1 MSKKPA
7 KATEQDK
14 PQTKY
19 DRKMEARRKEA
30 AREKRNALILRTI
43 CIIILAGII
52 GTAGYFSITQ
62 YLEFHTATTEAYAA
76 IGEHEITKLE
86 YDYYFNSTVNNY
98 VNTYS
103 YFLSAM
109 GLDTTKSFEEQQY
122 SEDMTWQEYFEQMTF
137 EQLRREYALIDDAK
151 ATGFEYDM
159 TEDYNTFVNTA
170 KEAAKNNQ
178 MTMIGYYKAM
188 FGDYA
193 TANNIKPLMENSL
206 IAEAYYDKLMEDNT
220 PTEDVVSEYYEEH
233 KADYDQVSFYSFSF
247 DPANVSEVPSGT
259 GNDDTGSSEDA
270 DTEDDTENSDTEDED
285 TSSSEDADI
294 EDDAD
299 SSEDSDTEDIN
310 TDSSENSDTEDTNT
324 DSSENKTIAY
334 ALAEEMKERLENGED
349 FETLCVEY
357 APEEQRANYES
368 QDTEYSFTENTVCS
382 RTNQIYQSWLSDES
396 RKAGD
401 ITIIQAEES
410 GICYVLKFV
419 SRTYDE
425 TCLDTISTTLATE
438 AVTEYMDALL
448 EDQYEVTDIKGEIS
462 YLSKNTE
469 DDTDNSDTESLLN
482 TSESNE

>member
-14 PQTKY
+14 PKTKY

-30 AREKRNALILRTI
+30 AREKRNSMIVRTI
-43 CIIILAGII
+43 CIVILAGII
-52 GTAGYFSITQ
+52 GTAGYFGIKQ
-62 YLEFHTATTEAYAA
+62 FLEFRTATTESYVA

-98 VNTYS
+98 INTYS
-103 YFLSAM
+103 YFLSYM
-109 GLDTTKSFEEQQY
+109 GLDTTMPFEEQQY

-151 ATGFEYDM
+151 AAGFEYDI
-159 TEDYNTFVNTA
+159 TEDYNTFVESA

-178 MTMIGYYKAM
+178 MTMMGYYKAM

-193 TANNIKPLMENSL
+193 TANNVKPLMENSF

-220 PTEDVVSEYYEEH
+220 PAEDVVSDYYEEH
-233 KADYDQVSFYSFSF
+233 KTDYDQVSFYSFSF
-247 DPANVSEVPSGT
+247 DPANVSKAPVGT
-259 GNDDTGSSEDA
+259 EDDNTGSSEDSE
-270 DTEDDTENSDTEDED
+270 TEDD
-285 TSSSEDADI
+285 
-294 EDDAD
+294 
-299 SSEDSDTEDIN
+299 
-310 TDSSENSDTEDTNT
+310 NT

-334 ALAEEMKERLENGED
+334 TLAEEMKERLEDGED

-357 APEEQRANYES
+357 APEEQRANYEA

-382 RTNQIYQSWLSDES
+382 QTNLIYQSWLSDES

-401 ITIIQAEES
+401 ITIIQSEDT
-410 GICYVLKFV
+410 GVCYVLKFV

-425 TCLDTISTTLATE
+425 SCLDTISTNLATE

-448 EDQYEVTDIKGEIS
+448 EDQYEVKDIKGEIS

-469 DDTDNSDTESLLN
+469 DDTENSDTESLLN
-482 TSESNE
+482 TSESDE